1 MISVITSVDELD
13 EIVQAMKRNQNNEY
27 MTDAVEIT
35 VDRDEDGL
43 VIVITQQHLN
53 DSRCDEVFEVR

>member
-35 VDRDEDGL
+35 VDRDEDGP

>member
-1 MISVITSVDELD
+1 MVSVITSVDRLD

-35 VDRDEDGL
+35 VDRDEDGP
-43 VIVITQQHLN
+43 VIIITQQHLN
-53 DSRCDEVFEVR
+53 DSRSDEVFEVR